1 MKKRIII
8 FLLIAGILL
17 AVLAPGAMAAGMTK
31 YVYTRNSLP
40 LNVRAWPSLNSAL
53 LGKIPNGTAVTVEN
67 YTTDYNWAVIRFNG
81 QTAYVMTQY
90 LVDGSPVDPTPAPVY
105 PGGNA
110 QTIISTMESE
120 FRTYRVVNPYTVLV
134 KPLRASGWVNLR
146 YVPSTE
152 MGHVEK
158 MYANTQL
165 TVIAETANWLQVRKN
180 DTGVT
185 GYVMREYTISMGV
198 GSGY

>member
-105 PGGNA
+105 PG
-110 QTIISTMESE
+110 
-120 FRTYRVVNPYTVLV
+120 
-134 KPLRASGWVNLR
+134 
-146 YVPSTE
+146 
-152 MGHVEK
+152 
-158 MYANTQL
+158 
-165 TVIAETANWLQVRKN
+165 
-180 DTGVT
+180 
-185 GYVMREYTISMGV
+185 
-198 GSGY
+198 